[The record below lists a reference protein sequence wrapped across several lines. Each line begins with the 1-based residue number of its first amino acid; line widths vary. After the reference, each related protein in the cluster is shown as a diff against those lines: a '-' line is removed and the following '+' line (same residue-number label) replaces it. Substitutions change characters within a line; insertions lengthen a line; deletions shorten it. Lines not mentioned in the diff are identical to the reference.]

1 LQDVCEKSIVTGV
14 NESWSRDLR
23 AVPLENGQVHV
34 WAVDLDESVPV
45 TASLAAA
52 LSADEVARADRFHF
66 PRDRVRFIRGREA
79 LRNILGG
86 YLQVRPA
93 DLKFDCGTK
102 GKPVLAEHSNSGNQ
116 LHFNLSHSEK
126 LAVIAVTTACEVGID
141 VERIHM
147 LDDFK
152 DISNRY
158 FSPVEI
164 QALEAA
170 PDDQKLP
177 GFFDLWTRKESLIK
191 ATGEGLTECGIAFN
205 TLSKAEMAAG
215 RLNIQPEPVL
225 LKGWTLHRFVP
236 RESFRAALAVSV
248 ENLDVV
254 TGVWDCPVTE

>member
-1 LQDVCEKSIVTGV
+1 M
-14 NESWSRDLR
+14 
-23 AVPLENGQVHV
+23 
-34 WAVDLDESVPV
+34 DLDESIPLPAFL
-45 TASLAAA
+45 ASV
-52 LSADEVARADRFHF
+52 SAPDEVARAERFRF
-66 PRDRVRFIRGREA
+66 ARDRVGFLKGRGA
-79 LRNILGG
+79 LRNILGR
-86 YLQVRPA
+86 YLKVRPA
-93 DLKFDCGTK
+93 DLKFDYGKK
-102 GKPVLAEHSNSGNQ
+102 GKPVVAERSNFRNQ
-116 LHFNLSHSEK
+116 LHFNLSHSDK

-141 VERIHM
+141 AERIHG

-164 QALEAA
+164 QALEAT
-170 PDDQKLP
+170 PDDQELA